1 MGYINIDMARK
12 ATCPDCGKKTEW
24 IATVTDGYG
33 NESIERFQALCD
45 GCQADRA
52 IASAFE
58 GTDY

>member
-1 MGYINIDMARK
+1 MARK